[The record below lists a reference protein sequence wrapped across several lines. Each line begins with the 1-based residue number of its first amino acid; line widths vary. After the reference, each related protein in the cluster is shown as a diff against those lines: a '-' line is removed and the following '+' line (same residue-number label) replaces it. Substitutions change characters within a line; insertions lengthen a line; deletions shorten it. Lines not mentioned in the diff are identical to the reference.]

1 MKSALRF
8 FATPPL
14 FATTALLA
22 TLAPPA
28 LGQSERSMAPDTD
41 LPVVAITA
49 HGLREILRIDARS
62 PAQAHSLLSVFIAED
77 VGPRHL
83 LEGEPLDIQ
92 AQGGVDATEIR
103 SACLV
108 STDGPRRVLDL
119 RRTMDP
125 EPTLGVDPT
134 TQRGAAAP
142 EVIRCFEIV
151 ARDLRAS
158 AFRRPAVRMY
168 GAGNVIFSSAD
179 YQRFSRRV
187 LDDLQAQTEILRPF
201 RPQTVE
207 ERIGAPVEIRV
218 VVAEVRGD
226 AWALLFR
233 GR

>member
-28 LGQSERSMAPDTD
+28 LGQAERAMAPDTD
-41 LPVVAITA
+41 LPVMAITA

-62 PAQAHSLLSVFIAED
+62 PAQAHSLLSVFIAEE

-125 EPTLGVDPT
+125 EPALGVDPT
-134 TQRGAAAP
+134 THAP
-142 EVIRCFEIV
+142 GVIRCFEIV
-151 ARDLRAS
+151 AHDLPAS
-158 AFRRPAVRMY
+158 AFPRPAVRMY